1 MVRRLNKDTFCKELL
16 VLVEIGVINP
26 IQKLDYGTPILIILK
41 NESTVRFI
49 KYYQKFHYKIM
60 MNPYTFTRTG
70 DTMQQLPGFHY
81 AASLELN
88 IGYYIIEI
96 SPKI

>member
-1 MVRRLNKDTFCKELL
+1 
-16 VLVEIGVINP
+16 
-26 IQKLDYGTPILIILK
+26 
-41 NESTVRFI
+41 
-49 KYYQKFHYKIM
+49 M

-96 SPKI
+96 SPKIWNLITIVTEFDKFVYNRVPMVLCDSSDILQAKVDYFIVYI